1 MNSSLVSVILTTY
14 NRCELLSKSIS
25 SVLKQDYPQLE
36 LVVVDDYSSDD
47 TYDIVREYNDKRIN
61 YIRHQKNLGLA
72 SARNTGL
79 SASKGKYIA
88 FLDDDDEWLS
98 KKISLQVALISQSKS
113 SKIVVYCGRCD
124 VDENGEVTKEFIPS
138 NKGIFSRHIFSGGGM
153 PSSSMLLL
161 KNELVNIGGHSEDII
176 SCVDHDL
183 WLKMS
188 MVDFSFD
195 YVPRGL
201 IIRNRTV
208 ESHIKGQLEARICGI
223 KQFYEKWIPIVKSKY
238 NSGAWGNIE
247 ILYENQT
254 YETILSELR
263 KRNISS
269 IKASEFLRQI
279 YALRTRSVSKCKQI
293 RDLLRINALKNYKLL
308 GFLLS

>member
-14 NRCELLSKSIS
+14 NRCELISKSIS

-36 LVVVDDYSSDD
+36 LVVVDDHSSDN
-47 TYDIVREYNDKRIN
+47 TYDILRQYNDKRIN
-61 YIRHQKNLGLA
+61 YIRHQRNLGLA

-79 SASKGKYIA
+79 SASRGKYIA

-98 KKISLQVALISQSKS
+98 EKISLQVALISQSKS
-113 SKIVVYCGRCD
+113 SKTVVYCGRCD
-124 VDENGEVTKEFIPS
+124 VDEKGEVTKEFIPS
-138 NKGIFSRHIFSGGGM
+138 NKGILSRHIFSGGGL
-153 PSSSMLLL
+153 PSSSILLL
-161 KNELVNIGGHSEDII
+161 KNELVNIGGHSEDLI

-188 MVDFSFD
+188 MVDFCFD

-201 IIRNRTV
+201 IIRNRTF
-208 ESHIKGQLEARICGI
+208 ESHMKAELETRISGI
-223 KQFYEKWIPIVKSKY
+223 QVFYEKWMSIVNSKCE
-238 NSGAWGNIE
+238 SDSWGHIE

-254 YETILSELR
+254 YETILDELR
-263 KRNISS
+263 KSNISS
-269 IKASEFLRQI
+269 IKASEFLSHI
-279 YALRTRSVSKCKQI
+279 YALRTRSVSTWKQI
-293 RDLLRINALKNYKLL
+293 RDLFRINLLKNYKLF

>member
-1 MNSSLVSVILTTY
+1 MNSSLVSVILTTH
-14 NRCELLSKSIS
+14 NRYELLSKSIN

-36 LVVVDDYSSDD
+36 LVVVDDHSSDN
-47 TYDIVREYNDKRIN
+47 TYDILRQYNDKRIN
-61 YIRHQKNLGLA
+61 YIRHQRNLGLA

-98 KKISLQVALISQSKS
+98 EKISLQVALISQSKS

-138 NKGIFSRHIFSGGGM
+138 NKGILSRHIFSGGGL
-153 PSSSMLLL
+153 PSSSILLL
-161 KNELVNIGGHSEDII
+161 KNELVNIGGHSEDLI

-188 MVDFSFD
+188 MVDFCFD

-201 IIRNRTV
+201 IIRNRTF
-208 ESHIKGQLEARICGI
+208 ESHMKAELETRISGI
-223 KQFYEKWIPIVKSKY
+223 QVFYEKWMSIVNSKCE
-238 NSGAWGNIE
+238 SDSWGHIE

-254 YETILSELR
+254 YETILDELR
-263 KRNISS
+263 KSNISS
-269 IKASEFLRQI
+269 IKASEFLSHI
-279 YALRTRSVSKCKQI
+279 YALRTRSVSTWKQI
-293 RDLLRINALKNYKLL
+293 RDLFRINLLKNYKLF